1 MASSAWVGPDNAVL
15 LTDLYQLTMMQAY
28 WREGMTDRAV
38 FSLFVRRLPPS
49 RNVLLACG
57 LADVLAYLESVR
69 FDPDSLDYL
78 DSLGLFGH
86 DFLDWLSAFRFTG
99 DVYAVPEGTPIFANE
114 PILEIEAPL
123 PEAQFVE
130 TFVMNQI
137 HLQTL
142 LASKALRVVEAAEGR
157 RVVDFGLRRM
167 QGADAGLKSARAFYI
182 AGVHATSNVLAGRLY
197 GIPVT
202 GTMAHSYVQA
212 HRDERAAFRA
222 FLAQYPDSV
231 LLIDTYDTLGAVEEV
246 IALARELGPAFRLRG
261 VRIDSGDLDALARA
275 VRRRLDEAGLT
286 QLQILVSG
294 SLDEAVI
301 RELVRSG
308 APIDGFGVGT
318 RMGVSADAPAL
329 DLVYKLAAYAGRGR
343 IKTSPGKVTLPGRKQ
358 IFRQE
363 EEGRAVRDVLALADE
378 TLPGR
383 PLLRPVLRGGRRLPE
398 ADEPLDVLRARARDE
413 LARLPEAVRGLDPA
427 DPPYP
432 VDLSP
437 RLRAEWEALLETV
450 S

>member
-1 MASSAWVGPDNAVL
+1 VASAAWVGPDNAVL

-38 FSLFVRRLPPS
+38 FSLFVRRLPPT
-49 RNVLLACG
+49 RNVLIACG
-57 LADVLAYLESVR
+57 LADVLAYLETVR
-69 FDPDSLDYL
+69 FDADSLDYL
-78 DSLGLFGH
+78 DSLGLFGR
-86 DFLDWLSAFRFTG
+86 DFLDWLAAFRFTG
-99 DVYAVPEGTPIFANE
+99 DVHAVPEGTPIFATE
-114 PILEIEAPL
+114 PILEVEAPL

-130 TFVMNQI
+130 TFIMNQI

-197 GIPVT
+197 GLPVT

-212 HRDERAAFRA
+212 HRDERSA
-222 FLAQYPDSV
+222 FLAFLRQYPDSV
-231 LLIDTYDTLGAVEEV
+231 LLLDTYDTLAAVEEV
-246 IALARELGPAFRLRG
+246 IDLARELGPAFRLRG
-261 VRIDSGDLDALARA
+261 VRIDSGDLGELARI
-275 VRRRLDEAGLT
+275 VRRRLDEAGLS

-294 SLDEAVI
+294 SLDEFAI
-301 RELVRSG
+301 RDLVRGG

-363 EEGRAVRDVLALADE
+363 EDGRAVRDVLALADE

-383 PLLRPVLRGGRRLPE
+383 PLLRPVMRAGRRLPPAE
-398 ADEPLDVLRARARDE
+398 EPLEAMRARAREE
-413 LARLPEAVRGLDPA
+413 LARLPDAVRSLDPA

-432 VDLSP
+432 VELSA